1 MDTQNLAFDP
11 RPSAFGSSLACLLLV
26 TVTGFASAQTTP
38 APVGPGSVTISL
50 AEYNQ
55 LLDRIRLLPA
65 AAGDAPVPAV
75 ISRAE
80 IALRVNGELARATIT
95 IEGDVLRTGPTKVP
109 LVTGGTV
116 LDARLNGQTVPLL
129 PTDGGYS
136 AVLPGRGRF
145 ALTVTWAAPITSEP
159 GRASVMLPLVRAGSV
174 RATIDAPGEGS
185 DLKVEPAVI
194 TRRTASAG
202 RIVVEA
208 TLTPSTG
215 TRVTWSSREAASPAQ
230 ARATRLLSDAR
241 TMVTMGEGDVRV
253 TTLFDVT
260 IVQGTASSLDVRIP
274 PGFEVASVSGSTIE
288 VMSERDGVIALTVA
302 EPERRRHQF
311 LVALERGIGDAA
323 TRREIALPWIE
334 GSQRESG
341 EVAVEGV
348 GALELKVDER
358 APLTRIDVGEVGAS
372 IQSLAREPLLAAY
385 RYQRRAPEP
394 VSLSLEA
401 VRFPD
406 AAVLT
411 AIAERAV
418 ATTLVTA
425 EGRALTEVTLTVRNQ
440 AQPFLKV
447 GLPQGA
453 VLLSAE
459 VDGVSVKPAQGAD
472 GARVPLL
479 RAGLQ
484 PRAPYTVSF
493 VYLHAGSAFAKKG
506 DAQMT
511 LARVDM
517 PVTWLEWELFLP
529 DRFDVSRF
537 DGQAFAQAL
546 MAPTLVSEHEGRGIR
561 GLFSAHKRPVP
572 PPPPP
577 PPGGLTETVTI
588 QGSDR
593 KERDQFRQQ
602 NEPSVNVQNLQ
613 RRAAGILPVRI
624 DVPRAGR
631 SHVFVRPI
639 VIDEDTTVAFR
650 YRAR

>member
-1 MDTQNLAFDP
+1 MNTQTSWLA
-11 RPSAFGSSLACLLLV
+11 SLLV
-26 TVTGFASAQTTP
+26 VAATGLASAQTTP
-38 APVGPGSVTISL
+38 GPAAPGSVTISL

-55 LLDRIRLLPA
+55 LLERIRTLPVA
-65 AAGDAPVPAV
+65 PGDAPVPAV
-75 ISRAE
+75 LSRAE
-80 IALRVNGELARATIT
+80 IALHVNGELARATIT
-95 IEGDVLRTGPTKVP
+95 LEGDVLRSGPTKVP

-116 LDARLNGQTVPLL
+116 LDVRLDGQTVPLL
-129 PTDGGYS
+129 PSEGGYF

-145 ALTVTWAAPITSEP
+145 ALTVTWAAPITTEP
-159 GRASVMLPLVRAGSV
+159 GRASVMLPLIRAGSV
-174 RATIDAPGEGS
+174 RASIDAPGEGS

-194 TRRTASAG
+194 TRRTTAAG
-202 RIVVEA
+202 RTVVEA
-208 TLTPSTG
+208 TLTSSTG

-230 ARATRLLSDAR
+230 ARAMRLLSDAR

-260 IVQGTASSLDVRIP
+260 IVQGTASRLDVRIP
-274 PGFEVASVSGSTIE
+274 AGFEVASVSGPTIE
-288 VMSERDGVIALTVA
+288 VLSERDGVLALTLA

-311 LVALERGIGDAA
+311 LIALERGIGDAA
-323 TRREIALPWIE
+323 ARREIALPWIE
-334 GSQRESG
+334 GSQRETG

-358 APLTRIDVGEVGAS
+358 APLTRIDVGEVGS
-372 IQSLAREPLLAAY
+372 SLQSLAREPLLAAY

-401 VRFPD
+401 MRFPD

-425 EGRALTEVTLTVRNQ
+425 GGRALTEVTLTVRNQ

-447 GLPQGA
+447 GLPKDA

-459 VDGVSVKPAQGAD
+459 VDGVSVKPAQGTD
-472 GARVPLL
+472 GTRVPLL

-493 VYLHAGSAFAKKG
+493 VYLHSGSAFAKKG

-537 DGQAFAQAL
+537 DGQAFAQGL
-546 MAPTLVSEHEGRGIR
+546 MTPTLISEDEGGNAARF
-561 GLFSAHKRPVP
+561 FSGREHAIP

-577 PPGGLTETVTI
+577 PVGIAETVTVT
-588 QGSDR
+588 GKDK
-593 KERDQFRQQ
+593 KEGDQFRQQ
-602 NEPSVNVQNLQ
+602 NEPSANVQNLQ

-631 SHVFVRPI
+631 SHVFVRPV